1 MKGYMGSK
9 MKAMM
14 EVGTYKNHFR
24 VFTVRVS
31 ISDYRI
37 SRNWLGMPE
46 LAEPIYSLKARVH
59 ELSKTVTET
68 IIVSALERVIIY
80 DY

>member
-9 MKAMM
+9 MNAMM

-24 VFTVRVS
+24 VFAVRVS
-31 ISDYRI
+31 LSDYRI

-46 LAEPIYSLKARVH
+46 LAEPIFSLKARVH
-59 ELSKTVTET
+59 EFSKTVNET
-68 IIVSALERVIIY
+68 IIVSALERVIHN
-80 DY
+80 DS